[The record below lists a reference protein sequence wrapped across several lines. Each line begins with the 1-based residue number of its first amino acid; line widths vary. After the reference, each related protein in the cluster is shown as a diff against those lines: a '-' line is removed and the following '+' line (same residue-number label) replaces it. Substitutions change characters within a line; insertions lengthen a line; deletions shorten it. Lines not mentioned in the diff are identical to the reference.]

1 MRARLK
7 LSFREFRHVIPPGL
21 LQFMSS
27 TARCRVSS
35 EFSIVS
41 LWERIEV
48 RVNPERI
55 HKSKSLSPSPA
66 LRIGQLQA
74 AQRGCLLYTRL
85 ASTISLSPMVAL
97 PMVKKPLIETN
108 PYLINPTQ
116 RQELFY
122 TSVTSS
128 TAIEGV
134 HVGTSDL
141 VNPPSKPME
150 TNVREREE
158 SYRSR
163 R

>member
-1 MRARLK
+1 MRAWLK

-74 AQRGCLLYTRL
+74 AQRGYLLYTRL
-85 ASTISLSPMVAL
+85 ASTISLSPMVTL
-97 PMVKKPLIETN
+97 PMAKRPLIETN
-108 PYLINPTQ
+108 PYLINSTQ

-122 TSVTSS
+122 TSVSSS

-134 HVGTSDL
+134 HVAFSNL
-141 VNPPSKPME
+141 VNPHSKPRE
-150 TNVREREE
+150 IDVREREK
-158 SYRSR
+158 SYGSR